1 MNKTQNKSIF
11 CTDNFCLAA
20 FLKTKKCN
28 LLHISKKNSRRAF
41 FNFED
46 SQLRKQSTS
55 DFWNEKS
62 SVEPRAFY
70 NAQRELK
77 SFLYDKSYPTGNE

>member
-1 MNKTQNKSIF
+1 MYATQNKPIF
-11 CTDNFCLAA
+11 STDNFCLAA

-46 SQLRKQSTS
+46 SQLRKQLTS

-77 SFLYDKSYPTGNE
+77 TLLYDKSYPANDQ